1 MMTQVKNLCKSLTK
15 LILGVSCLIM
25 FSSFTNV
32 DENPFLYISPPMVEG
47 YSEKQFYKDAYR
59 FRMVNSIPIPDHY
72 YDILCEPSPKPKII
86 VAPAPIIATPSPIV
100 VQTEAMR
107 NKNRIPGWILKGIL
121 KHETSSYYSNTGN
134 IVYVNKRIGQAGER
148 GPFQMKHICF
158 ETISN
163 HGEIFKKL
171 QTNMQYAE
179 ELTVRY
185 LLYLYDGPA
194 HENWKT
200 AISMYNTGPSGY
212 RRYRQAGREYYDN
225 IKLKGN

>member
-1 MMTQVKNLCKSLTK
+1 MITQVKNLYKSLTK
-15 LILGVSCLIM
+15 LVLGVSCLIV

-32 DENPFLYISPPMVEG
+32 DENPFLYISPPTVEG

-59 FRMVNSIPIPDHY
+59 FKMANNIPIPNHY
-72 YDILCEPSPKPKII
+72 YDILCEPSPKPMVI
-86 VAPAPIIATPSPIV
+86 VAPTPIV
-100 VQTEAMR
+100 IQTEAMQ
-107 NKNRIPGWILKGIL
+107 NKSRVPGWILKGIL
-121 KHETSSYYSNTGN
+121 KHETNSYYSNAGN
-134 IVYVNKRIGQAGER
+134 IVYVDKRVGQAGER

-158 ETISN
+158 KTISSQ
-163 HGEIFKKL
+163 GETFKKL
-171 QTNMQYAE
+171 QTNTQYAE
-179 ELTVRY
+179 ELTIRY

-194 HENWKT
+194 HENWKK